1 MNKVEKYLKVMATCT
16 VIQTV
21 VMMIAFLCDL
31 LSEDEE
37 EYIFDDDDEKVVPF
51 GDE

>member
-1 MNKVEKYLKVMATCT
+1 MSKVEKYLKVIATCT

-21 VMMIAFLCDL
+21 VMVIAFLCDL

-37 EYIFDDDDEKVVPF
+37 EYILDDDEKVVPF